1 MGNTVLKSGKETLI
15 IFSKNKVI
23 KQLNSLEVDK
33 LSRIFSLL
41 QDVTEEMEDA
51 KREMLYGPLVDAFEM
66 ESYFTDEDISHD
78 VNPRNLEIIEDN
90 NREFDN
96 TTVITFGYLNSKDL
110 YIQPEELEILQED
123 LAWFMDE
130 SGKCKKETKEFV
142 SSLVSEI
149 SNELTYIKNN
159 FPTNGYVVKN
169 P

>member
-1 MGNTVLKSGKETLI
+1 MGNTVLKAGKETLI

-41 QDVTEEMEDA
+41 QDVSEEMEDD

-66 ESYFTDEDISHD
+66 ESYFADEEISHD

-90 NREFDN
+90 NGEFDN
-96 TTVITFGYLNSKDL
+96 TTVIAFGYLNSKDF

-123 LAWFMDE
+123 LAWFMNE
-130 SGKCKKETKEFV
+130 SGKCKEETKEFV

>member
-15 IFSKNKVI
+15 IFSKNKVT

-41 QDVTEEMEDA
+41 QDISEEMEDD

-66 ESYFTDEDISHD
+66 ESYFTDEDIAHD
-78 VNPRNLEIIEDN
+78 INPRNLEIIEDN
-90 NREFDN
+90 NGEFDN
-96 TTVITFGYLNSKDL
+96 TTVIAFGYLNSKDF

-123 LAWFMDE
+123 LAWFMNE
-130 SGKCKKETKEFV
+130 SGKCKEETKEFV

-159 FPTNGYVVKN
+159 FPTNGYVVKS